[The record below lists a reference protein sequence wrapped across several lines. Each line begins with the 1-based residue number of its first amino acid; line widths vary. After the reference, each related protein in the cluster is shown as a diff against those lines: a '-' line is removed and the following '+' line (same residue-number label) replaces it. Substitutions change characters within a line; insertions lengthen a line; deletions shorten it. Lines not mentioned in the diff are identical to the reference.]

1 MTCQGSHQTFIF
13 GKHLRQ
19 CLLTRKMFLDSE
31 ITKNNPHVAKRHV
44 FKEKER
50 VPIKRLSARS
60 KPWIRQ
66 CASTAWSCITMGAA
80 VFSLPVMPIGCCS
93 ENENL
98 SLLSFVPLPTDYI
111 LQLLFSVLSPVPS
124 FTHRDSILTCSR
136 ASCLSVTGTKC
147 KSSQQLPSQ
156 CWTMTQILDRFL
168 SFS

>member
-1 MTCQGSHQTFIF
+1 
-13 GKHLRQ
+13 
-19 CLLTRKMFLDSE
+19 MFLDSE
-31 ITKNNPHVAKRHV
+31 ITKTNPHVAKRRV

-60 KPWIRQ
+60 KPWMRQ

-111 LQLLFSVLSPVPS
+111 LQLLFSVLSPVPNPPR
-124 FTHRDSILTCSR
+124 FYLDMQPR
-136 ASCLSVTGTKC
+136 K
-147 KSSQQLPSQ
+147 LPISD
-156 CWTMTQILDRFL
+156 WDKVQILPTTPIPMSDNDSNLGQIFIFL
-168 SFS
+168 MIFLLSGSGLR

>member
-66 CASTAWSCITMGAA
+66 RASTAWSCILYPASQWVLLYFLCLSCPLVAA
-80 VFSLPVMPIGCCS
+80 VKMKISLFCLLYLYPPIISYNCS
-93 ENENL
+93 FLYSHPYPASPTEIL
-98 SLLSFVPLPTDYI
+98 S
-111 LQLLFSVLSPVPS
+111 
-124 FTHRDSILTCSR
+124 
-136 ASCLSVTGTKC
+136 
-147 KSSQQLPSQ
+147 
-156 CWTMTQILDRFL
+156 
-168 SFS
+168 